1 MASSKRIFLDPIHH
15 DIVLDS
21 NNRAQNL
28 ILKLI
33 DTPEFQRLRRVHQFG
48 ISNLTFLGSEHSRF
62 THSVGVMHIASRL
75 YSQLLEKA
83 PSLTE
88 YEPLILASAL
98 LHDVGHGPYSH
109 VTEKIVGYNHED
121 WSRRI
126 ITEDTGIT
134 ETLRNFD
141 KQLPEKIA
149 SVLKKTFKPHY
160 LSDIVSSQLDCDRFD
175 YLLRDSYMSGTAYGL
190 FALDRI
196 LASLEIDEPN
206 DRLVVSGEKAQTA
219 VEHYLFARYSMYAS
233 VYFHKKNLA
242 ARAQLGLLV
251 KRARMLAG
259 QLNFMD
265 KPMHKW
271 LMNEPLDVQEYLRL
285 DDVALTYH
293 IKRWMDDKDPI
304 LCDLASRLINRKLF
318 KAVRLPVRTTEEVEE
333 IQKRAADI
341 LKKANFDPEFYL
353 TTDSTGIKPYELYHP
368 DNDNPQSNIMLRTSN
383 GQIKEL
389 SSLSPTVDALVKG
402 QFASFWLIYPAEVSD
417 KLLQALE
424 PAKVV

>member
-1 MASSKRIFLDPIHH
+1 MAGKRIFLDPIHH

-21 NNRAQNL
+21 NNRAENL

-75 YSQLLEKA
+75 YEQLAEKA
-83 PSLTE
+83 PGLSE
-88 YEPLILASAL
+88 FQPLIMASAL

-126 ITEDTGIT
+126 ITENTGIT
-134 ETLRNFD
+134 ETLKEFD
-141 KQLPEKIA
+141 KNLPEQVEA
-149 SVLKKTFKPHY
+149 VLKKTFKPHY

-251 KRARMLAG
+251 KRARVLEG
-259 QLNFMD
+259 KVCFMD
-265 KPMHKW
+265 EPMRKW

-304 LCDLASRLINRKLF
+304 LSNLASRLINRKLF
-318 KAVRLPVRTTEEVEE
+318 KAIRLPVKTAEEAEG
-333 IQKRAADI
+333 IKKRAAAI
-341 LKKANFDPEFYL
+341 LKQSRFDPEFYL
-353 TTDSTGIKPYELYHP
+353 TTDSTGIRPYELYHP
-368 DNDNPQSNIMLRTSN
+368 DNDNPQSNIMLRTAN

-389 SSLSPTVDALVKG
+389 SSLSPTVHALVKG
-402 QFASFWLIYPAEVSD
+402 QFASFWLIYPAEAAGELSEI
-417 KLLQALE
+417 LE
-424 PAKVV
+424 PVPVA